1 MGFSFYWTSELVVHG
16 VLMVTA
22 EHRAGSKRISCLY
35 HMHGHPFGQ
44 SRSHQS
50 KSAGGRNLITLHEAV
65 AEVWLNGTLQGS
77 EERGPAICLTHSTA
91 ATQSLTHF
99 YSLLSFDT
107 LIVELFI
114 AYLSFVT
121 KSSAP

>member
-1 MGFSFYWTSELVVHG
+1 MGP
-16 VLMVTA
+16 
-22 EHRAGSKRISCLY
+22 SC
-35 HMHGHPFGQ
+35 
-44 SRSHQS
+44 R
-50 KSAGGRNLITLHEAV
+50 
-65 AEVWLNGTLQGS
+65 
-77 EERGPAICLTHSTA
+77 LTQSTA

>member
-1 MGFSFYWTSELVVHG
+1 V
-16 VLMVTA
+16 
-22 EHRAGSKRISCLY
+22 AG
-35 HMHGHPFGQ
+35 
-44 SRSHQS
+44 
-50 KSAGGRNLITLHEAV
+50 
-65 AEVWLNGTLQGS
+65 VWLNRTLQGS
-77 EERGPAICLTHSTA
+77 EEWGPAICLTHSTA
-91 ATQSLTHF
+91 ATQSFTHF